1 MKYNAFTYLLTMLFA
16 VLLASCNS
24 DELEQVEVDIPEG
37 MTKLTFSGLSISTEG
52 SMTRAI
58 QAFAKDSTIRVYMY
72 KVPENGDPTG
82 NDAVITD
89 NPFKEFTLRVEKNN
103 DNTSYGK
110 ICNVD
115 DNGKFIDYDE
125 DQEVIVPQGKY
136 RIIAISPAIKLENH
150 TEDGGTQLKPGLEIK
165 HQGIDL
171 LTTGTNG
178 DYDIKAQNTAI
189 GSGKDSNMRVYNV
202 TLPPFQH
209 VMSRITFTIKK
220 KSGDNVKIKNLKID
234 SRGIEVD
241 GLTPNAYYS
250 NFFIGNDALVDMKQV
265 GGSSA
270 IQITAYTELLPD
282 DPQVYY
288 FQTNIL
294 PHRFNEKVPIKFTFH
309 LLVNEEPESGIPAR
323 YKAYRYTT
331 QLPKN
336 YERGKSYDY
345 QVQVDVGGIFV
356 NGWKSDEWGTEI

>member
-1 MKYNAFTYLLTMLFA
+1 MLFA
-16 VLLASCNS
+16 ALLASCNS
-24 DELEQVEVDIPEG
+24 DELDQAEVAIPEG
-37 MTKLTFSGLSISTEG
+37 MTKLTFSGLSVSAEG

-58 QAFAKDSTIRVYMY
+58 QPLAKDNTIRVYMY

-115 DNGKFIDYDE
+115 DNGKFLGYDDDKE
-125 DQEVIVPQGKY
+125 IIVPQGKY
-136 RIIAISPAIKLENH
+136 RIVAISPAIKLENH
-150 TEDGGTQLKPGLEIK
+150 TEDGGIQMKPGLEIK

-178 DYDIKAQNTAI
+178 DYDIKAQNPAI
-189 GSGKDSNMRVYNV
+189 KPGKDPTMMVYNV
-202 TLPPFQH
+202 TLPPFKH
-209 VMSRITFTIKK
+209 VMSRITFTVKK
-220 KSGDNVKIKNLKID
+220 KSGDDAKIKNLKID
-234 SRGIEVD
+234 PRGIQID

-265 GGSSA
+265 GGFSA
-270 IQITAYTELLPD
+270 IQITQYTELIPD
-282 DPQVYY
+282 QPQVYY
-288 FQTNIL
+288 FQANIL
-294 PHRFNEKVPIKFTFH
+294 PHRLNEELTIKFTFH

-323 YKAYRYTT
+323 YKAYKYETP
-331 QLPKN
+331 LPEN

-345 QVQVDVGGIFV
+345 EVVVDVGGIFV
-356 NGWKSDEWGTEI
+356 NGWKSDEWQTEI